1 MPFARPW
8 LAWTM
13 ALILLGVACAII
25 LPRINAYF
33 VYVADLALI
42 RAIAA
47 IGLVV
52 LSGVAGQLSLCT
64 AALLAVGAYS
74 TGMLMTHLSVGFLP
88 AAICGALVTCVIGT
102 ALAAPALR
110 LTGLHLPIVTLAFG
124 VIAVQLIGKGGKLT
138 GGMGGL
144 FLPPATIL
152 GWPLDT
158 DLRRFIVIIGPFL
171 LATAASV
178 NFLRLK
184 PGRALFALRDREVI
198 AQALGVNTGG
208 YKILAFA
215 YSAFLAGLA
224 GALYAAFKGYVSV
237 DDFTLWD
244 SIYFFVMIAI
254 GGMTSVAGAIIGAVF
269 VTAVPELLSGLAEAS
284 QLIFGALLLL
294 IVAFLPGGLASIW
307 RSWLRPRRAPPA
319 LDAVAPE

>member
-1 MPFARPW
+1 
-8 LAWTM
+8 M
-13 ALILLGVACAII
+13 ALILLGIACAII

-33 VYVADLALI
+33 VYVASLALI
-42 RAIAA
+42 RAIGA

-64 AALLAVGAYS
+64 AALLAVGAYT
-74 TGMLMTHLSVGFLP
+74 TGMLMTHLGVGFLP
-88 AAICGALVTCVIGT
+88 AAICGALATCVIGT

-124 VIAVQLIGKGGKLT
+124 VIAVQLIGRGGKFT

-144 FLPPATIL
+144 FLPPATLL

-158 DLRRFIVIIGPFL
+158 DLRRLVVIIGPFL
-171 LATAASV
+171 LATAASI

-184 PGRALFALRDREVI
+184 PGRALFALRDRELT
-198 AQALGVNTGG
+198 AQALGVNTSG

-215 YSAFLAGLA
+215 YASLLAGVA
-224 GALYAAFKGYVSV
+224 GALYAGFKGYVSV

-254 GGMTSVAGAIIGAVF
+254 GGMTSVAGAIIGAIF
-269 VTAVPELLSGLAEAS
+269 VTAVPELLSGVAEAS

-294 IVAFLPGGLASIW
+294 IVAFLPGGLVSIW
-307 RSWLRPRRAPPA
+307 RRWLRPRLALASPA
-319 LDAVAPE
+319 LDSMAPE